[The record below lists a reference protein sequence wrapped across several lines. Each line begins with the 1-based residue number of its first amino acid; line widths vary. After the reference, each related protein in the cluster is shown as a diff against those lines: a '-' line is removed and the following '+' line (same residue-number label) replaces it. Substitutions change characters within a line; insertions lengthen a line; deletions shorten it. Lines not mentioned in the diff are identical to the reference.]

1 LAHTIPFYQSLRTK
15 AAALFFL
22 AFVVIVLPVNWLIFQ
37 KLKATLHEADGQ
49 ELRAEAEKIA
59 SRISLDPLTISLPP
73 AGYLLQ
79 VNQTTPIES
88 ITLFSSP
95 DFPTVNSFVT
105 TSSYSLIDTL
115 KIVHLKKELPYVSPV
130 IISLARSTSFVEL
143 QIRQMQNYLLLANLF
158 SLLLAAALIY
168 WAAGKML
175 NPLQKII
182 STASQI
188 TASKKMGR
196 VDVPPA
202 SDESQLLAKTL
213 NEMFARLEVSIKN
226 QVNFFASAA
235 HELKTPLAIMQ
246 TELSVSL
253 SQTNLSTQTILA
265 SQLHEVRKL
274 NRIVEDFL
282 LISQLKS
289 DSLTLR
295 KKREFIEEIIYASL
309 KSVRPLAVE
318 KNIQIMLS
326 LHQNGGTTAAILDA
340 EKFEIVLKNL
350 LENAIK
356 YSDSNATI
364 TLQLDRDDA
373 VAQLKVINP
382 TVQAFTATEILKGEF
397 QKSNEHSHGLGMGLW
412 ICDQVLRLHQFEFR
426 LRCENHLFESCII
439 IPIVEI

>member
-1 LAHTIPFYQSLRTK
+1 LTHTIPFYQSLRTK
-15 AAALFFL
+15 AAVLFFL
-22 AFVVIVLPVNWLIFQ
+22 AFAVIVLPVNWLIFQ
-37 KLKATLHEADGQ
+37 KVKATLHEADGQ

-59 SRISLDPLTISLPP
+59 SRISLDPLTIPLPP
-73 AGYLLQ
+73 SGYLLQ
-79 VNQTTPIES
+79 VNQSTPTEP

-95 DFPTVNSFVT
+95 DFPDTNAFEP
-105 TSSYSLIDTL
+105 TSTYSWIDTL
-115 KIVHLKKELPYVSPV
+115 KIVHLKKEVPYAPAVMV
-130 IISLARSTSFVEL
+130 SLARSTSFVER
-143 QIRQMQNYLLLANLF
+143 QISQMQNYLLLANLF
-158 SLLLAAALIY
+158 SLLLAGALIY

-175 NPLQKII
+175 NPLQRMI

-196 VDVPPA
+196 VDVPST

-235 HELKTPLAIMQ
+235 HELKTPLTIMQ
-246 TELSVSL
+246 TELAVSL
-253 SQTNLSTQTILA
+253 SQTNLYTQTILA

-289 DSLTLR
+289 DSLNLR
-295 KKREFIEEIIYASL
+295 KQREFIEETIYTSL
-309 KSVRPLAVE
+309 KSVQPLALE

-326 LHQNGGTTAAILDA
+326 LHPNGGTTAALLDA

-356 YSDSNATI
+356 YSDSNTTI
-364 TLQLDRDDA
+364 TLQLERDVT
-373 VAQLKVINP
+373 VAELRIINP
-382 TVQAFTATEILKGEF
+382 TGQAFTNTEILKQEF
-397 QKSNEHSHGLGMGLW
+397 QKSNDHSHGLGMGLW
-412 ICDQVLRLHQFEFR
+412 ICDQVLGLHQFEFR
-426 LRCENHLFESCII
+426 LRCGNHLFESSIL